1 MPNDSISNY
10 GGKIPPTTANIKQ
23 FIISPIN
30 NAVSWVLK
38 KVGLSKYITPSI
50 DFAYIYINN
59 LTSEKIDSQEIT
71 VTTLKVSDISL
82 KANTQNIQNIDKDD
96 YDKIL
101 NITPKKYDFIDNEK
115 NNITKFGLI
124 IEEIDNSFPQL
135 VNNDMKTINYLEL
148 IPILICK
155 IQDLQQQITAL
166 KK

>member
-1 MPNDSISNY
+1 M
-10 GGKIPPTTANIKQ
+10 
-23 FIISPIN
+23 
-30 NAVSWVLK
+30 SWVLK